1 MCARRALPATDWL
14 TALVRAWAGW
24 RPLTHSYRR
33 RAEAEQ
39 PGVPVSPVSARRG
52 VGTCVRM
59 RRDHDGRAV
68 HCGFGFVVDERLV
81 GGGLDDTINT
91 VDRLLPGLTIEHFTR
106 QTAGS
111 ATAAPSFIHCGIQG
125 LSHQSL
131 IRPRAERD
139 HSTRFGQP
147 DPLPAPRLINPFSGP
162 ICEGPRI
169 RDWRLCSTP

>member
-1 MCARRALPATDWL
+1 MFAHPPGLAPADSFLP
-14 TALVRAWAGW
+14 
-24 RPLTHSYRR
+24 
-33 RAEAEQ
+33 
-39 PGVPVSPVSARRG
+39 PVRRG
-52 VGTCVRM
+52 RTAGCDSLPTRGEGL
-59 RRDHDGRAV
+59 GRAYGCDGV
-68 HCGFGFVVDERLV
+68 VNGRAGHGGFGFVVDERLV
-81 GGGLDDTINT
+81 AGGLDDTINT
-91 VDRLLPGLTIEHFTR
+91 VDRLLPGPTIEHFTR